1 MQPLIDS
8 FQVTAG
14 PRRELANILLRAH
27 DDLGERGLT
36 LMRLDHQEFMSFNRG
51 SDARNWYQLHDHYGH
66 DRFLGIAI
74 TNTSTNRIC
83 AVVCSR
89 PLDLAPG
96 RSMADAFHDLSFVY
110 PKGVPIKARDRFEQ
124 VPMQAAALRGKGC
137 LVGGLW
143 IDPRGPSG
151 QPSGPTLAAVD
162 GEMPATNGRGRGNG
176 NTVRSGLG
184 GSLLLSYL
192 TRTMLVCLL
201 GSEDP
206 DFVAI
211 LVTDRLIAG
220 HEEGRSMLRRY
231 GYHHVAKGPLWGNHY
246 PGQDLALNLS
256 WIDRAGQL
264 DVVLRTPWA
273 SDAATAPFVPGE
285 VAA

>member
-1 MQPLIDS
+1 MMPLIDS

-14 PRRELANILLRAH
+14 PRRELANILARAH
-27 DDLGERGLT
+27 DDLAERGLA
-36 LMRLDHQEFMSFNRG
+36 LMRLDHQEFMNFNRS

-66 DRFLGIAI
+66 ERFLGIAI
-74 TNTSTNRIC
+74 TNAATERVC

-89 PLDLAPG
+89 PLDIQPG
-96 RSMADAFHDLSFVY
+96 KSLADAFHDLSFVY

-124 VPMQAAALRGKGC
+124 VPMQASALRGKGC

-151 QPSGPTLAAVD
+151 EPSGPTLAAVD
-162 GEMPATNGRGRGNG
+162 GEPSATKGKSGGNG
-176 NTVRSGLG
+176 VRSGLG

-192 TRTMLVCLL
+192 TRSMLVCLL

-206 DFVAI
+206 DFVAV

-220 HEEGRSMLRRY
+220 HDEGRSMLRRY
-231 GYHHVAKGPLWGNHY
+231 GYHHVAKGPIWGNHY
-246 PGQDLALNLS
+246 PGQDLHLNLS

-264 DVVLRTPWA
+264 DVVLRTSWA
-273 SDAATAPFVPGE
+273 SDAALAPFIPGA